1 MKMSNLALIEADI
14 RQLTLAEQAW
24 LMEQLAKSIREQT
37 QRQEPSVESQL
48 APMAADPELQLELR
62 LIEAEF
68 AGTESDGL
76 SGIL

>member
-1 MKMSNLALIEADI
+1 MNVSNLERIEADV

-24 LMEQLAKSIREQT
+24 LMEQLAKSIQEQIR
-37 QRQEPSVESQL
+37 RQEQSVESQL
-48 APMAADPELQLELR
+48 ALMAGDPEVQRELR

-76 SGIL
+76 NGVL